1 MTPEERLD
9 RIEDSIESLIK
20 AQLQHELLLDRLME
34 SQHQVWQSITRLSEA
49 QRQLTEAQ
57 RQLTEAQR
65 QLTEAQQRSN
75 GRLDV
80 IEEKLQRLIETVDR
94 FIQGQG
100 RNGQ

>member
-57 RQLTEAQR
+57 
-65 QLTEAQQRSN
+65 QRSN

>member
-57 RQLTEAQR
+57 RQLTEAQ
-65 QLTEAQQRSN
+65 QRSN